1 MNKVNSL
8 AAYVTL
14 NNKHNESVRELSIFL
29 GSITL
34 QKESLIKHTVYSLSF
49 GSDNIYHNELSLV
62 CKKLIEHCMWH
73 YSENDVYKQNL
84 FLNKITDLPYII
96 INSLI
101 GKCDMYRFIKSLY
114 NVEDNEMDDFVRAVV
129 FNYTST
135 TLKRE
140 TLNNAT
146 IDKRRKDFLI
156 ADGFNIIE
164 PLLFNDPMVSS
175 TWKLKRNL
183 DGIPVVV
190 NPDINQPLVQLEED
204 IAKSTAYQIKHIF
217 MDNGEL
223 RATIEQTGQGFFNDI
238 ERGVINSL
246 INHRNYGN
254 FDDVVLTPVYIHS
267 AGDNDPKG
275 EDVVKIICFKLLEK
289 TNTL

>member
-49 GSDNIYHNELSLV
+49 GSDNIYHNELSSV

-84 FLNKITDLPYII
+84 FSNKITDLPYII

-164 PLLFNDPMVSS
+164 PLLFNDPMITS

-190 NPDINQPLVQLEED
+190 NPDLNQPLVQLEED
-204 IAKSTAYQIKHIF
+204 IAKSTSYQIKHIF

-223 RATIEQTGQGFFNDI
+223 RATIEQTQQGFFNDI

>member
-49 GSDNIYHNELSLV
+49 GSDNIYHNELAPV

-164 PLLFNDPMVSS
+164 PLLFNDPMVTS

-190 NPDINQPLVQLEED
+190 NPDLNQPLSQLEED

-223 RATIEQTGQGFFNDI
+223 RATIEQTQQGFFNDI

>member
-49 GSDNIYHNELSLV
+49 GSDNIYHNELSSV

-84 FLNKITDLPYII
+84 FSNKITDLPYII

-140 TLNNAT
+140 ILNNAT

-164 PLLFNDPMVSS
+164 PLLFNDPMVTS

-190 NPDINQPLVQLEED
+190 NPDLNQPLVQLEED

>member
-8 AAYVTL
+8 AAYVTMD
-14 NNKHNESVRELSIFL
+14 NKHNESVRELSIFL

-49 GSDNIYHNELSLV
+49 GSDNIYHNELAPV

-73 YSENDVYKQNL
+73 YSENEVYKQNL
-84 FLNKITDLPYII
+84 FSNKITDLPYII
-96 INSLI
+96 IDSLI
-101 GKCDMYRFIKSLY
+101 GKCNMYRFIKSLY
-114 NVEDNEMDDFVRAVV
+114 NVEDSKMDDFVRAVV

-140 TLNNAT
+140 TLDNST
-146 IDKRRKDFLI
+146 IDKRKKDFLI

-164 PLLFNDPMVSS
+164 PLLFNDPMVTS

-183 DGIPVVV
+183 GGIPVVV
-190 NPDINQPLVQLEED
+190 NPNLNQPLSQLEED

-267 AGDNDPKG
+267 ADDNDPKG